1 MIELRVLNGRK
12 AGTQTIARRLPFVVG
27 RAPADDLVLEDDGV
41 WERHLAIR
49 CQGESLLLT
58 AGPEAMVA
66 LNGERVQE
74 AVLHNGDLLDVGSI
88 KLRFGLSP
96 TRQHPLWLRESL
108 TWAALALLSLGQ
120 IALIY
125 FLAE

>member
-1 MIELRVLNGRK
+1 VIELHVLNGPK
-12 AGTQTIARRLPFVVG
+12 AGARIIARRLPFFVG
-27 RAPADDLVLEDDGV
+27 RAPSDHLVLEDDGV
-41 WERHLAIR
+41 WERHLTLR

-58 AGPEAMVA
+58 AGPEAFVA
-66 LNGERVQE
+66 LNGEQVRE
-74 AVLHNGDLLDVGSI
+74 AALKNGDLLDVGSV

-125 FLAE
+125 FLSE